1 MKSKVKSLL
10 EAKEILKK
18 EKALLAKNYGIS
30 NVGIFGSFA
39 FGDFN
44 QKSDIDILVDL
55 NKRNKISLLDLI
67 GIENDLSSKLGRKVD
82 LVTKK
87 GLNPYIKD
95 NILKSTVYV

>member
-1 MKSKVKSLL
+1 MKRKVKSLI

-44 QKSDIDILVDL
+44 QKSDVDILINL
-55 NKRNKISLLDLI
+55 SKKNKVSLLDLI
-67 GIENDLSSKLGRKVD
+67 EIENELSSKLGRKVD
-82 LVTKK
+82 LVTKN
-87 GLNPYIKD
+87 GLNPYLKS

>member
-1 MKSKVKSLL
+1 MKKKVSSLT
-10 EAKEILKK
+10 EIKEILSQEKK
-18 EKALLAKNYGIS
+18 TLTSYGVSKIG
-30 NVGIFGSFA
+30 VFGSFA

-44 QKSDIDILVDL
+44 QKSDVDILINL
-55 NKRNKISLLDLI
+55 SKKNKVSLLDLI

-82 LVTKK
+82 LVTKS

>member
-1 MKSKVKSLL
+1 MKTKIKSLI

-18 EKALLAKNYGIS
+18 EKVLLLKKYGIS
-30 NVGIFGSFA
+30 DVGIFGSFA

-44 QKSDIDILVDL
+44 QKSDIDILINF
-55 NKRNKISLLDLI
+55 NKRNKISLLDLV

-82 LVTKK
+82 LVTAK

-95 NILKSTVYV
+95 NVLKSTVYV